1 MSNALQMQPPTNGFG
16 FGLGGNRPVRSK
28 VHQYIEQWKQRGYPC
43 DISDE
48 APAALERGL
57 LAPSYRQ
64 IAHAILKNDH
74 GLQTLGYAAP
84 ESRWYTE
91 LKRIEISMRP
101 NAGPLQLD
109 FWR

>member
-1 MSNALQMQPPTNGFG
+1 MKDK
-16 FGLGGNRPVRSK
+16 VR
-28 VHQYIEQWKQRGYPC
+28 QYIETWKRRGYPC

-48 APAALERGL
+48 APPTLEREL

-74 GLQTLGYAAP
+74 GLQSLGFAMP

-91 LKRIEISMRP
+91 LKRIEIAMRP
-101 NAGPLQLD
+101 TNAPRQLD
-109 FWR
+109 FWK